1 MLKIF
6 SGSLMYKT
14 TFELFNEETADQEEI
29 GNSAIQ
35 EIFLFYVLQD
45 IDLILYI
52 VLVLDS

>member
-1 MLKIF
+1 
-6 SGSLMYKT
+6 MYKT

-45 IDLILYI
+45 IDLILLYI

>member
-1 MLKIF
+1 
-6 SGSLMYKT
+6 MYKT
-14 TFELFNEETADQEEI
+14 TFELFNEEMADQEEI